1 MTAGIG
7 RPATI
12 QWVGGVEGHLEILD
26 QRKLPG
32 EVVVLRLNT
41 VEEVWEAIK
50 TLAVRGAPAIGV
62 TAAFGM
68 VIAARTVATTS
79 QAVVVIETLETAGRY
94 LKSSR
99 PTAVNLEWA
108 VEFMLGVA
116 REERGVGVRQLQVR
130 LLEEAQ
136 GILRKDAETCLAIG
150 RNGVEF
156 IRGKSGVLT
165 HCNAGALAA
174 ADHGTAL
181 AIVYEAQRR
190 GMAFRVFADETRPLL
205 QGSRL
210 TAWELGAA
218 GVDVTV
224 ICDNMAGLVMKQGKV
239 DVVIV
244 GADRIARNGDAA
256 NKIGTYSVAV
266 LAKAHGIPFIVAAPS
281 NTFDLNLAS
290 GDLIPIEERAGEE
303 ITEGFGRRT
312 GPSGVKT
319 YNPAF
324 DVVPAELI
332 TAIVTER
339 GVITPVNEG
348 NVLRVVGAA
357 G

>member
-1 MTAGIG
+1 MADG
-7 RPATI
+7 RPATV
-12 QWVGGVEGHLEILD
+12 QWVGGVDGHLEILD

-32 EVVVLRLNT
+32 EVVVWRLNT
-41 VEEVWEAIK
+41 VGEVWEAIK
-50 TLAVRGAPAIGV
+50 TLGVRGAPAIGV
-62 TAAFGM
+62 AASFGM
-68 VIAARTVATTS
+68 VMAARTVATTS
-79 QAVVVIETLETAGRY
+79 QAVVLIETLEMAGRY
-94 LKSSR
+94 LKTSR

-108 VEFMLGVA
+108 VEEMLRVA
-116 REERGVGVRQLQVR
+116 RAERGVGVRQLQVR

-136 GILRKDAETCLAIG
+136 GILRRDAEMCLAIG

-156 IRGKSGVLT
+156 LRGKSGVLT

-190 GMAFRVFADETRPLL
+190 GMPFRVFADETRPLL
-205 QGSRL
+205 QGARL
-210 TAWELGAA
+210 TAWELGAS
-218 GVDVTV
+218 GVDVTL

-266 LAKAHGIPFIVAAPS
+266 LAKAHGIPFIVAAPT

-290 GDLIPIEERAGEE
+290 GEGIPIEERSGEE
-303 ITEGFGRRT
+303 ITAGFGKRT
-312 GPSGVKT
+312 GPEGVKT

-332 TAIVTER
+332 TAIVTEK
-339 GVITPVNEG
+339 GVVGPVNEE
-348 NVLRVVGAA
+348 NVLRVVRG
-357 G
+357 GK

>member
-1 MTAGIG
+1 MTQS

-12 QWVGGVEGHLEILD
+12 QWVGGAEGHLEILD

-32 EVVVLRLNT
+32 EVVTLRLNT

-62 TAAFGM
+62 AAGFGM
-68 VIAARTVATTS
+68 VIAARSVPTTS
-79 QAVVVIETLETAGRY
+79 QAALLVQTLETAGRY

-108 VEFMLGVA
+108 VEYMLGVA
-116 REERGVGVRQLQVR
+116 RAEKGVGVRQLQVR

-136 GILRKDAETCLAIG
+136 GILRRDAEMCLAIG
-150 RNGVEF
+150 RNGVDF
-156 IRGKSGVLT
+156 IRDGGGVLT
-165 HCNAGALAA
+165 HCNAGALAT

-181 AIVYEAQRR
+181 AIMYEAQRR
-190 GMAFRVFADETRPLL
+190 GLQFKVFADETRPLL
-205 QGSRL
+205 QGARL
-210 TAWELGAA
+210 TAWELGAS
-218 GVDVTV
+218 GVDVTL

-266 LAKAHGIPFIVAAPS
+266 LAKAHGIPFVVAAPT

-290 GDLIPIEERAGEE
+290 GAGIPIEERGAEE

-312 GPSGVKT
+312 GPMGVKT

-324 DVVPAELI
+324 DVVPAGLI
-332 TAIVTER
+332 AAIVTER
-339 GVITPVNEG
+339 GVISPVNEAA
-348 NVLRVVGAA
+348 VVAMVKQ
-357 G
+357 